1 MSTYG
6 DAFAITPQ
14 RSLPREK
21 AAEMLERISQL
32 NEEYEKRKEI
42 EDNPAYRQLL
52 ERRRSVEKKYVG
64 DVQARGRAMEK
75 VLAADSP
82 GELPGE
88 VMAEERVP
96 TAWEPVSCVLWLAC
110 CVLTVIAAAMT
121 IAIPDTPRFGM
132 IAGCSCLA
140 IGALTMRGD
149 GKASL
154 KLKRAQTRWDR
165 QFNFDSSAE
174 TDTAF
179 LDACANFDARYKES
193 AADVRMLRQTAKEQY
208 DEEVHPI
215 QEEITRFEADEQAWR
230 TAAETDSFDL
240 LPENYRYLAGNIAA
254 IVRGRRAHSLTD
266 ALNLAIRE
274 EKEEGYRE
282 AQMDAMAARN
292 TILWEQVQNEEL
304 HRKQMQEMERQ
315 RIENEHAAN
324 ERLLAAQREQARAAD
339 RRLEQEQARQR
350 RADEKA
356 RIEADKARQAE
367 DARRRRREYAA
378 NQIKL
383 ARNQQSEDYWESEWK
398 RNL

>member
-1 MSTYG
+1 
-6 DAFAITPQ
+6 
-14 RSLPREK
+14 
-21 AAEMLERISQL
+21 MLE
-32 NEEYEKRKEI
+32 
-42 EDNPAYRQLL
+42 
-52 ERRRSVEKKYVG
+52 ERG
-64 DVQARGRAMEK
+64 
-75 VLAADSP
+75 L
-82 GELPGE
+82 
-88 VMAEERVP
+88 
-96 TAWEPVSCVLWLAC
+96 TAGEPVSCGLWLAC

-121 IAIPDTPRFGM
+121 IAIPDALRFGM

-140 IGALTMRGD
+140 IGALPMRGD
-149 GKASL
+149 GKTAL
-154 KLKRAQTRWDR
+154 KLKRAQPRWNR

-193 AADVRMLRQTAKEQY
+193 AADVRMLRQTAKVQY
-208 DEEVHPI
+208 DAEVSPN
-215 QEEITRFEADEQAWR
+215 QEEISRFEADEQAWR
-230 TAAETDSFDL
+230 TAAETEMESFDL

-274 EKEEGYRE
+274 EKEEAYRE
-282 AQMDAMAARN
+282 SQMDAMAARN
-292 TILWEQVQNEEL
+292 AILREQARNEEL
-304 HRKQMQEMERQ
+304 HQLQMQELERQ
-315 RIENEHAAN
+315 RIENARAAN

-350 RADEKA
+350 RADDMA
-356 RIEADKARQAE
+356 RIEADKARQVE

-383 ARNQQSEDYWESEWK
+383 AKNQQSKDYWESEWK

>member
-32 NEEYEKRKEI
+32 NEEYEERKEI

-52 ERRRSVEKKYVG
+52 EQRRSVEKKYVG
-64 DVQARGRAMEK
+64 DLQARGRAMEK
-75 VLAADSP
+75 VLAAGAP

-96 TAWEPVSCVLWLAC
+96 PAWEPVSCVLWLAC

-121 IAIPDTPRFGM
+121 IAIPDAPQFGM

-149 GKASL
+149 GKTAL

-165 QFNFDSSAE
+165 QFNFNSSAE

-208 DEEVHPI
+208 DAEVRPV
-215 QEEITRFEADEQAWR
+215 QDEIARFEADEQAGR
-230 TAAETDSFDL
+230 TAAETAVASFDL
-240 LPENYRYLAGNIAA
+240 L
-254 IVRGRRAHSLTD
+254 RGRRAHSLTD

-274 EKEEGYRE
+274 EKEEAYRE
-282 AQMDAMAARN
+282 SQMDAMAARN
-292 TILWEQVQNEEL
+292 AILREQARSEEL
-304 HRKQMQEMERQ
+304 HQKQMQELEQ
-315 RIENEHAAN
+315 RRVENERAAN
-324 ERLLAAQREQARAAD
+324 ERLLAAQREQDRAAD

-356 RIEADKARQAE
+356 RIEADKARQVE

-383 ARNQQSEDYWESEWK
+383 AKNQQSKDYWESEWK